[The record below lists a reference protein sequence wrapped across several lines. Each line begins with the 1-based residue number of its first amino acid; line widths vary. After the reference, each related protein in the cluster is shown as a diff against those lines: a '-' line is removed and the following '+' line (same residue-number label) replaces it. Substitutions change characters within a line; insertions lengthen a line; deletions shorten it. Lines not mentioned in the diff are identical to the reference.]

1 MDHVGSGEGQFIFKL
16 QDTIACTHA
25 DGNDPV
31 EKKVLKEARGNG
43 IQHTSNGVKQ
53 GQFIYYNDYNNYN
66 PL

>member
-1 MDHVGSGEGQFIFKL
+1 MDHVGSGEGRFIFKL
-16 QDTIACTHA
+16 QDIIACTHA

-53 GQFIYYNDYNNYN
+53 GQFIYDNDYNN